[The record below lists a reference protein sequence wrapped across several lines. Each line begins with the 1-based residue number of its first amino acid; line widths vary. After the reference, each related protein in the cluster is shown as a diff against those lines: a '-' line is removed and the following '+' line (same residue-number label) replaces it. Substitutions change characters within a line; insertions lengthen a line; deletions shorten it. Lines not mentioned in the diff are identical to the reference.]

1 MFSLGHFSLMAGKAF
16 SIKYDLISSIFT
28 EVIGFVSTALADLL
42 TLVLLAGS

>member
-1 MFSLGHFSLMAGKAF
+1 MSSLGLFSLMAGKIF

-28 EVIGFVSTALADLL
+28 EVIGFVYTIPVDLL